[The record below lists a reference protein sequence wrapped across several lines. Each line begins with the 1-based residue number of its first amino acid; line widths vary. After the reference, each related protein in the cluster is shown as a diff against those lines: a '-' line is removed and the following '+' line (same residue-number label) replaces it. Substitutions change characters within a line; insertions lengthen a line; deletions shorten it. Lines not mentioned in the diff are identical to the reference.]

1 MYSLFYSID
10 VNINIAE
17 DENEEEIIEK
27 RRKQR
32 EELLKV
38 IFCLFYCYLGLELDD
53 LTIFK
58 KCTKKRFKITLNWM
72 VFNDLKFLMLWYC
85 CSLLVVNL

>member
-1 MYSLFYSID
+1 MNKCKGSFFLFYKLFYSLD

-38 IFCLFYCYLGLELDD
+38 IFY
-53 LTIFK
+53 
-58 KCTKKRFKITLNWM
+58 
-72 VFNDLKFLMLWYC
+72 
-85 CSLLVVNL
+85 

>member
-1 MYSLFYSID
+1 MKLNSLFYSID

-38 IFCLFYCYLGLELDD
+38 ILDY
-53 LTIFK
+53 
-58 KCTKKRFKITLNWM
+58 TL
-72 VFNDLKFLMLWYC
+72 VQ
-85 CSLLVVNL
+85 

>member
-1 MYSLFYSID
+1 MFLCIIIFINFQINFTHFWKIGLSWIHFYNWSLFKLIYRI

-32 EELLKV
+32 EELIKV
-38 IFCLFYCYLGLELDD
+38 CLCYVHN
-53 LTIFK
+53 IK
-58 KCTKKRFKITLNWM
+58 
-72 VFNDLKFLMLWYC
+72 
-85 CSLLVVNL
+85 

>member
-1 MYSLFYSID
+1 LEIVLIIYSID

-38 IFCLFYCYLGLELDD
+38 YFILY
-53 LTIFK
+53 
-58 KCTKKRFKITLNWM
+58 
-72 VFNDLKFLMLWYC
+72 
-85 CSLLVVNL
+85 

>member
-1 MYSLFYSID
+1 MWYYVYQVSDNTISNSKLYLYLLFYSID

-38 IFCLFYCYLGLELDD
+38 I
-53 LTIFK
+53 
-58 KCTKKRFKITLNWM
+58 LN
-72 VFNDLKFLMLWYC
+72 L
-85 CSLLVVNL
+85 

>member
-1 MYSLFYSID
+1 MIKIVLFCSLD

-38 IFCLFYCYLGLELDD
+38 HLHV
-53 LTIFK
+53 LTIV
-58 KCTKKRFKITLNWM
+58 RIQNS
-72 VFNDLKFLMLWYC
+72 NI
-85 CSLLVVNL
+85 